1 MLRSKPDSINIQAIK
16 LQIENGELKVPQF
29 QRDFVWSIGAA
40 AELMDSVVKG
50 YPIGAFTFWKT
61 KDRLRTIKNIGGCV
75 LPSSPSND
83 FVNYVLD
90 GQQRITSIYAT
101 ISGVSI
107 GNNDYSKMYVD
118 LSASEN
124 ESLIIL
130 NIDNRNESEYISIM
144 DLLNGD
150 IKMLV
155 ERYGNY
161 STSLERI
168 DTYKNRINTY
178 SFSVIELQEAPLEI
192 ATEIFTR
199 INTTGKSLSLFE
211 IMCAKTY
218 DENLNFDLFEK
229 RQEQIEKWT
238 NVNYDTLPH
247 QTALQALA
255 MCVKKSCKRK
265 DILAIDKTTFIEAWG
280 DVDIAFDKAIDY
292 LKSSYHI
299 PVSKLLPYDALMIPM
314 VYYFYHKKKK
324 PVGNDA
330 KMLQDYFWRC
340 VLSRR
345 FTEGVESKLTLDCNN
360 VIDDILKG
368 NKTNEKFL
376 EPIDVT
382 FSSIKKNG
390 YFSLSSAYIKGL
402 ICVLAGMHPKSFIDD
417 STVVIDNAW
426 LSQTNSK
433 NYHHFFPKAYMKN
446 YQSSIAEDLV
456 NHIANITIVDGYLN
470 KNIIRDKSPSEYMN
484 DFKIAN
490 KNLKKTMETHL
501 IDIDNF
507 GIWSNDFS
515 LFFEERIKKIRKEL
529 KKRII
534 IRDCDN
540 V

>member
-265 DILAIDKTTFIEAWG
+265 DILAIDKITFIEAWG

-446 YQSSIAEDLV
+446 YQSSIAEELV

-534 IRDCDN
+534 IRNCDN